1 MGFFL
6 LQHTSV
12 KPWGSF
18 LCLTSV
24 TNESFFNNIIR
35 NWIRN
40 IEHHAS
46 DKCQQDSS
54 GEQDIRDLW
63 ETRASEAV
71 FESEGLDF
79 EIVIWNPEEPGG
91 SSLDPEIF
99 DWNPEAI
106 GEPGGSS
113 LDFIRMTRNRL
124 GNLRDRTPPSECT
137 RDAKDAKADLK
148 RITNPEDLLTAECT
162 RDAKADHQPIIHT
175 C

>member
-1 MGFFL
+1 MCTTRSLRSDRAQTKLGRYVATEL
-6 LQHTSV
+6 
-12 KPWGSF
+12 KPS
-18 LCLTSV
+18 L
-24 TNESFFNNIIR
+24 
-35 NWIRN
+35 
-40 IEHHAS
+40 
-46 DKCQQDSS
+46 
-54 GEQDIRDLW
+54 
-63 ETRASEAV
+63 ASEAV

-79 EIVIWNPEEPGG
+79 EIVVWNPEEPGG